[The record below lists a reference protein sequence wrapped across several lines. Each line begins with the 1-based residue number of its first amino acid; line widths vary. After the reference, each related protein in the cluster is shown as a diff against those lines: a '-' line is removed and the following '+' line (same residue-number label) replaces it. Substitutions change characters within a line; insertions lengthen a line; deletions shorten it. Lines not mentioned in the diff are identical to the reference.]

1 MQPEIVSMGEPLLE
15 FNAEEEGKLSQVRRF
30 IVGWGGDTSN
40 FAVAAS
46 RLGGKVG
53 YLTRVGTDDFG
64 ESFLN
69 LWMEEGIDISKVEKD
84 PEAPTGIYFIS
95 RRGKDHF
102 FTYYRSGSA
111 ATKIR
116 PEGLPFEYI
125 CEAKLFHS
133 SGITQ
138 AISTSACDAVFA
150 ALSKA
155 KESGVKISYDPNLRL
170 GLWPLQRARA
180 TINAAVT
187 MCDLVFPS
195 LDEARILTDLEDP
208 EDIVRFYLDLGPE
221 IVALK
226 MGEEGAILGTKEN
239 IMKCPGFKVRTV
251 DTSGAGDTFDAAFVV
266 AYLEGLPL
274 EECVKFANAA
284 AAISTTKMGV
294 VTSIPKRREVEALL
308 GAAGRGISSY

>member
-1 MQPEIVSMGEPLLE
+1 MQPEIISMGEPLLE

-64 ESFLN
+64 ESFLK
-69 LWMEEGIDISKVEKD
+69 LWTKEGIDISKVERD

-95 RRGKDHF
+95 RQGKDHF

-111 ATKIR
+111 ASKMV
-116 PEGLPFEYI
+116 PQDLPFEYI
-125 CEAKLFHS
+125 CRAKLFHS
-133 SGITQ
+133 SGISQ

-150 ALSKA
+150 ALSRA

-170 GLWPLQRARA
+170 RLWPLQRARA
-180 TINAAVT
+180 TIHAAVA

-195 LDEARILTDLEDP
+195 LDEGRILTGLDNP
-208 EDIVRFYLDLGPE
+208 EDIVRFYLGLGPE
-221 IVALK
+221 VVVLK
-226 MGEEGAILGTKEN
+226 MGEEGAILGTEEGIKRF
-239 IMKCPGFKVRTV
+239 PGFKVRTV

-274 EECVKFANAA
+274 EKCVRFANAA

-294 VTSIPKRREVEALL
+294 VTSIPRRREVEAVLSS
-308 GAAGRGISSY
+308 AGEDIASH